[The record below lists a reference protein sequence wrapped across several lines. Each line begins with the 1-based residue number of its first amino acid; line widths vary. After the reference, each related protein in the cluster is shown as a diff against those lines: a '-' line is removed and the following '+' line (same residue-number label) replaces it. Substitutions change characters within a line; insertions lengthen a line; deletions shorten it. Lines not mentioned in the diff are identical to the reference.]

1 MSARVIEFP
10 EQGIPGTL
18 VRYTEGGGE
27 PVELDACGPVAL
39 SSGSRLVYVLDAT
52 GADAADNAGGDERGD
67 GSKGGEGGGEAFD
80 TDALAAALAQLPSD
94 AFVVADLAG
103 ATDAMVRAIAG
114 QRALRTLVLAGD
126 FTDEG
131 VAALGGMP
139 GLTDLVLESPR
150 FTGAGLAALT
160 GSETAASLDSLVLSE
175 ATAFRPEHL
184 RALTEAP
191 HLASLTFDG
200 MPAGHDLA
208 GAVLAHLPQLA
219 EVSVAER
226 PGHALDPAVLERLL
240 AAGLCVNGISAP
252 PENAAL
258 FAGAAAEAATPSA
271 AGQGDED
278 EDGEDD
284 EEAPE
289 ERGVLR
295 ELVTEDEL
303 ERLLAGP
310 VPVLVGLTAPWC
322 GPCAVLMPVLEDAV
336 EARGAALT
344 GVKADVDRAA
354 WAQERFGVLGVPT
367 VLLLREGREVFRF
380 SGAAT
385 RRQVEGWLATAGL
398 PAGTGR

>member
-10 EQGIPGTL
+10 AQGIPGTL

-52 GADAADNAGGDERGD
+52 GADGSEGGD
-67 GSKGGEGGGEAFD
+67 EAFD
-80 TDALAAALAQLPSD
+80 TDALATALAQLPPD

-103 ATDAMVRAIAG
+103 ATDALARAIAG

-126 FTDEG
+126 FTDEA

-139 GLTDLVLESPR
+139 GLTDLVLESPL
-150 FTGAGLAALT
+150 FTGAGLDALT
-160 GSETAASLDSLVLSE
+160 GSETAASLGSLVLSE

-191 HLASLTFDG
+191 HLTSLTLDG
-200 MPAGHDLA
+200 MPVGHDLA

-219 EVSVAER
+219 EVSVAEC
-226 PGHALDPAVLERLL
+226 PGHAPDPAVLERLL

-258 FAGAAAEAATPSA
+258 FAGAAAEAATPSSA
-271 AGQGDED
+271 AGQDDGED

-295 ELVTEDEL
+295 EVVAEGEL

-310 VPVLVGLTAPWC
+310 VPVLVALTAPWC
-322 GPCAVLMPVLEDAV
+322 GPCAFLTPVLEDAV

-344 GVKADVDRAA
+344 GVKVDVDQAA
-354 WAQERFGVLGVPT
+354 WAQDRFDVLGVPT

-380 SGAAT
+380 SGVAT
-385 RRQVEGWLATAGL
+385 RRQIEGWLATAGV
-398 PAGTGR
+398 AAR

>member
-10 EQGIPGTL
+10 PRGIPGTL

-52 GADAADNAGGDERGD
+52 GADGGD
-67 GSKGGEGGGEAFD
+67 GSGETFD
-80 TDALAAALAQLPSD
+80 ADTLATALAQLPSD

-103 ATDAMVRAIAG
+103 ATDALVRAIAG

-139 GLTDLVLESPR
+139 ELTDLVLESAR
-150 FTGAGLAALT
+150 FTGAGLAALA

-175 ATAFRPEHL
+175 AAAFRPEHL
-184 RALTEAP
+184 RALAEAP
-191 HLASLTFDG
+191 HLTTLAFDG
-200 MPAGHDLA
+200 MPFGHDLA
-208 GAVLAHLPQLA
+208 GAVLTHLPQLA

-252 PENAAL
+252 PQNAAL
-258 FAGAAAEAATPSA
+258 FAGAAAEAATPSSA
-271 AGQGDED
+271 AGQDDED
-278 EDGEDD
+278 DEEYEDGEDGED
-284 EEAPE
+284 GDEAPE

-295 ELVTEDEL
+295 EVVAEDEL

-322 GPCAVLMPVLEDAV
+322 GPCAFLTPVLEDAV

-344 GVKADVDRAA
+344 GVKVDVDRAA
-354 WAQERFGVLGVPT
+354 WAQERFDVLGVPT

-380 SGAAT
+380 SGVAS
-385 RRQVEGWLATAGL
+385 RRQLEGWLATAGV
-398 PAGTGR
+398 AAR

>member
-27 PVELDACGPVAL
+27 PVELAACGPVAL

-52 GADAADNAGGDERGD
+52 GAD
-67 GSKGGEGGGEAFD
+67 GGEGGEDAFD
-80 TDALAAALAQLPSD
+80 ADAVATALAQLPSD

-139 GLTDLVLESPR
+139 ELTDLVLESPR

-184 RALTEAP
+184 RALAKTP
-191 HLASLTFDG
+191 HLTSLTFDG
-200 MPAGHDLA
+200 MPVGHDLA
-208 GAVLAHLPQLA
+208 GAVLAHLPRLA

-258 FAGAAAEAATPSA
+258 FAGAAAEAATPSSA
-271 AGQGDED
+271 AGQDDED
-278 EDGEDD
+278 EDGEDG

-295 ELVTEDEL
+295 EVVAEDEL

-310 VPVLVGLTAPWC
+310 VPVLVDLTAPWC
-322 GPCAVLMPVLEDAV
+322 GPCAFLTPVLEDAV

-344 GVKADVDRAA
+344 GVKVDVDRAA

-380 SGAAT
+380 SGVAT
-385 RRQVEGWLATAGL
+385 RRQIDGWLATAGV
-398 PAGTGR
+398 AAR

>member
-27 PVELDACGPVAL
+27 PVELDARGPVAL
-39 SSGSRLVYVLDAT
+39 SSGSRLVYVVDAT
-52 GADAADNAGGDERGD
+52 DADGA
-67 GSKGGEGGGEAFD
+67 GEALGELD
-80 TDALAAALAQLPSD
+80 RDALAAALAQLPSD
-94 AFVVADLAG
+94 AFVVADLSG

-114 QRALRTLVLAGD
+114 QRALRTLVLAGE

-139 GLTDLVLESPR
+139 ELADLVLESPR
-150 FTGAGLAALT
+150 FTGAGLDALA
-160 GSETAASLDSLVLSE
+160 GSRTAASLDSLVLSE

-184 RALTEAP
+184 RALSEAP
-191 HLASLTFDG
+191 HLTSLTFEG
-200 MPAGHDLA
+200 MPVDHTLA
-208 GAVLAHLPQLA
+208 GAVLAHLPRVA

-226 PGHALDPAVLERLL
+226 PGHALAPAVLERLL
-240 AAGLCVNGISAP
+240 AAGLCVNGIAAP
-252 PENAAL
+252 PEYAAL
-258 FAGAAAEAATPSA
+258 FAGAAAEAAPPSSA
-271 AGQGDED
+271 DAGQGEGEGEGENGGED
-278 EDGEDD
+278 EGDMDG

-295 ELVTEDEL
+295 EVVEEDEL

-322 GPCAVLMPVLEDAV
+322 GPCAFLTPVLEDVV

-344 GVKADVDRAA
+344 GVKVDIDRAA
-354 WAQERFGVLGVPT
+354 WAQERFAVLGVPT
-367 VLLLREGREVFRF
+367 VLLLRDGREVFRF

-385 RRQVEGWLATAGL
+385 RRRIEEWLATAGV
-398 PAGTGR
+398 PGGTVR